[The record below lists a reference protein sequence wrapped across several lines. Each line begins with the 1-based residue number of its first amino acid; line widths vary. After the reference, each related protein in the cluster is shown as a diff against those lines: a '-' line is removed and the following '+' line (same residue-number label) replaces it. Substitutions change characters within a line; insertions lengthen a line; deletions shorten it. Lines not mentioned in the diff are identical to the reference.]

1 MTDQARGE
9 LVPGGL
15 AMILGGRKRKLNV
28 GKVVELLR
36 LVIGPAKVSINDGV
50 NWIEVPTGYRAWVV
64 TGDGLTGE
72 MTHTGRLVSTR
83 ELIYAEKRLMPIN
96 PEADPLSI
104 DQRQEC
110 KA

>member
-15 AMILGGRKRKLNV
+15 AMTYGLNEHPEANGNFVCLLYFGEHVVKGSDAPVFGWYCEGGWMKAYTKK
-28 GKVVELLR
+28 GKG
-36 LVIGPAKVSINDGV
+36 VIGAKN
-50 NWIEVPTGYRAWVV
+50 
-64 TGDGLTGE
+64 
-72 MTHTGRLVSTR
+72 
-83 ELIYAEKRLMPIN
+83 LMPIN

-110 KA
+110 EA